1 MSHRNIRPDSS
12 KVDLNDL
19 NTWLP
24 EYDFIDYERLEK
36 LVEEEFVKF
45 MEKTPKSAEMHKRAS
60 KHLLNGVA
68 TQWHWNDWH
77 TAHPFY
83 TAEAK
88 GNKIV
93 DVDGNEYID
102 FNFGDTPDM
111 FGHAPDGPAMETIA
125 EEIKKVGANTMTST
139 EAAIEAADL
148 LQDRFGQ
155 HMGLK
160 YWSAAYTASDAN
172 RFVIKMARIITN
184 RPKTLMFNF
193 AYHGTV
199 DETIKH
205 MPEPGKIEPR
215 VSMGVLAGQDHTVS
229 TDIVE
234 FNDLEAVEN
243 SLKNGDVALVIAEP
257 VFTNGGWL
265 FPKDGFWDE
274 VYKLC
279 RKYGTYLCFDETH
292 TLSIGLGGYA
302 KEWKLK
308 CDFWTAGKSVGGGLP
323 AAVYGSSEEVGE
335 KFSHELHE
343 TGGLAGAGTYG
354 IGTLCT
360 GNHIHMK
367 GIAECMKQFFNDETY
382 EAMIKPMTYIV
393 DELNKAMEER
403 DVPFYWSQMG
413 NRCQVSFAPQ
423 PESTRDMVVSCG
435 YGGFH
440 EYLLFHGLNNGI
452 MNMPYFPMY
461 MTSPQTTMEQAQ
473 RFIDVKIEAIDN
485 ILGR

>member
-1 MSHRNIRPDSS
+1 MSRRNIRPDSS

-19 NTWLP
+19 ETWLP
-24 EYDFIDYERLEK
+24 VYDFIDYDRLGA

-68 TQWHWNDWH
+68 TQWHANDWH

-83 TAEAK
+83 TAKSK
-88 GNKIV
+88 GNSIV

-111 FGHAPDGPAMETIA
+111 FGHAPDGEAMDRITN
-125 EEIKKVGANTMTST
+125 EIKTNGANTMTST
-139 EAAIEAADL
+139 EAAIEASLL

-160 YWSAAYTASDAN
+160 YWSSAFTASDAN
-172 RFVIKMARIITN
+172 RFVIKMARIITR

-199 DETIKH
+199 DETLKH
-205 MPEPGKIEPR
+205 MPEPGKIEAR
-215 VSMGVLAGQDHTVS
+215 VSMDIFAGQDLSADTA
-229 TDIVE
+229 IVE
-234 FNDLEAVEN
+234 FNDLEAVEAA
-243 SLKNGDVALVIAEP
+243 LKTGDIALVIAEP

-265 FPKDGFWDE
+265 FPKEGFWDSVAE
-274 VYKLC
+274 LC
-279 RKYGTYLCFDETH
+279 EKYRTYLCFDETH
-292 TLSIGLGGYA
+292 TLSVGPSGYA
-302 KEWKLK
+302 GEWKLK

-323 AAVYGSSEEVGE
+323 AAVYGFSEEVGE
-335 KFSHELHE
+335 KFSHEIHNS
-343 TGGLAGAGTYG
+343 GGIVGAGTYG
-354 IGTLCT
+354 VGTLCT
-360 GNHIHMK
+360 GNHIQMT
-367 GIAECMKQFFNDETY
+367 GIAAVMKQFFTQETY
-382 EAMIKPMTYIV
+382 ATMIEPMTFIV
-393 DELNKAMEER
+393 DELNKAMEAR
-403 DVPFYWSQMG
+403 DVPFYWTQMG
-413 NRCQVSFAPQ
+413 NRCQVSFAPT
-423 PESTRDMVVSCG
+423 PTTTREMVVSCG

-461 MTSPQTTMEQAQ
+461 MTSPQTTMAQAQ
-473 RFIDVKIEAIDN
+473 KFIDVKIEAIDN
-485 ILGR
+485 VLGK